1 MQKAHILVVDDDA
14 AMRQAMADI
23 LVDDG
28 FEVTDAANAHD
39 ALTMLHSAS
48 HFDLV
53 LSDVQMRPMDG
64 VSLLKSVREARM
76 ELPVVLMTAFGT
88 VEQAVETLQAGAS
101 HYLAKPVDSTKLIDT
116 VRALT
121 ERRDAIGG
129 DFVAGDEKTM
139 ELLQLAR
146 RVAES
151 EVSVMI
157 SGPSGAGKEVMAR
170 YIHNNSQ
177 RADKPFVAINCAA
190 IPENMLEAVLF
201 GYEKGAYTGAHR
213 SMPGKFEQ
221 AQGGTLLLD
230 EISEMD
236 LGLQAKL
243 LRVLQEREV
252 ERLGSRESISL
263 DVRILA
269 TTNRNLRMEVAANRF
284 REDLFYRL
292 NVFPVRLPPLD
303 ERGDDIEPL
312 ARLFVAKHTPVKEL
326 PKPIS
331 AAAVARLR
339 QHKWPG
345 NVREL
350 DNVMQRALVL
360 TEGREIGVADIHFE
374 EHERMPVEH
383 SDDTAAP
390 AAAAEGPLGNTLKSR
405 ESEMILDALKA
416 CNGSR
421 KAAAE
426 ALGISPRTLRY
437 KLSRL
442 REQGIRVP
450 EAYGYSNV

>member
-1 MQKAHILVVDDDA
+1 MNKAHILVVDDDK
-14 AMRQAMADI
+14 AMRQAVADI
-23 LVDDG
+23 LRDDG
-28 FEVTDAANAHD
+28 FDVTEAANAHD
-39 ALTMLHSAS
+39 ALTMLHSES
-48 HFDLV
+48 QYDLV
-53 LSDVQMRPMDG
+53 LSDVQMQPMDG

-76 ELPVVLMTAFGT
+76 DVPVVLITAFGT
-88 VEQAVETLQAGAS
+88 VEQAVDTLQAGAS
-101 HYLAKPVDSTKLIDT
+101 HYLAKPIEADKLLST

-121 ERRDAIGG
+121 ERREAIGG
-129 DFVAGDEKTM
+129 DFVAGDEKTLD
-139 ELLQLAR
+139 LLQLAR

-170 YIHNNSQ
+170 YIHNNSA
-177 RADKPFVAINCAA
+177 RAEQPFVAINCAA

-269 TTNRNLRMEVAANRF
+269 TTNRNLRAEVAANRF

-292 NVFPVRLPPLD
+292 NVFPLRLPPLE

-312 ARLFVAKHTPVKEL
+312 ARLFVAKHTPVKEM
-326 PKPIS
+326 PKSIS

-374 EHERMPVEH
+374 EHERGKAAQ
-383 SDDTAAP
+383 SDDANTAGS
-390 AAAAEGPLGNTLKSR
+390 EGPLGNTLKSR
-405 ESEMILDALKA
+405 ESEMILDALRA

-442 REQGIRVP
+442 REQGVRVP